1 MARVGGWVHN
11 SAPNMKTNHSTWR
24 TTAAWSLAGLLAAG
38 ALLLGAA
45 CSDGPNSDFEE
56 TVQINSAPANAKVMI
71 DGVDLGVTPIPA
83 VLGKDRETH
92 VVISKPGFAPADIY
106 VHVQGSHLAPN
117 PVDVKLRCELLP
129 EKPGP
134 DRAAE
139 LATCLENLKKYV
151 AIGNIAPEDEAYAE
165 AQIRDF
171 YK

>member
-1 MARVGGWVHN
+1 MN
-11 SAPNMKTNHSTWR
+11 SNPSTWK
-24 TTAAWSLAGLLAAG
+24 TTAARSLAGLLLAAM
-38 ALLLGAA
+38 LLLANG
-45 CSDGPNSDFEE
+45 CSDGPNSDLEE
-56 TVQINSAPANAKVMI
+56 TVRIISAPPNAKVTI
-71 DGVDLGVTPIPA
+71 DGVDSGTTPIPA

-92 VVISKPGFAPADIY
+92 VVISKSGFVSADLY

-129 EKPGP
+129 DKPGP

-139 LATCLENLKKYV
+139 LAACLDNLKKYV

-165 AQIRDF
+165 AQIREF